1 MTSANINN
9 ENMSPSMGGE
19 RSNNNDYTLPSPDTL
34 RQPGEQSIL
43 DERGNKILFK
53 SLYAPTEG
61 VTRHLII
68 FIRHFSCGSCESYVR
83 TLAAHNQLNA
93 TPNLHTILIGCG
105 QPSVVPSYR
114 DRTRARFPIYCDPD
128 RALYAK
134 LNMTC
139 NLEGGAQKPKYI
151 TDSTLSTTLN
161 SFPNVLKSG
170 FNFSSRGFNSGN
182 FSQNGGEW
190 LFVDGEL
197 KWCHIM
203 QRTRDHAEV
212 EELEQ
217 ILGFSHEAG
226 GPADDAPAKKG

>member
-1 MTSANINN
+1 MT
-9 ENMSPSMGGE
+9 PV
-19 RSNNNDYTLPSPDTL
+19 P
-34 RQPGEQSIL
+34 Q
-43 DERGNKILFK
+43 
-53 SLYAPTEG
+53 
-61 VTRHLII
+61 
-68 FIRHFSCGSCESYVR
+68 SCESYVR
-83 TLAAHNQLNA
+83 TLASHQQLNA
-93 TPNLHTILIGCG
+93 TPDLQTILIGCG

-114 DRTRARFPIYCDPD
+114 DRTHARFPIYCDPD

-139 NLEGGAQKPKYI
+139 NLDGGAQKPKYI

-170 FNFSSRGFNSGN
+170 FNITSRGFNSGN

-203 QRTRDHAEV
+203 QHTRDHAEV
-212 EELEQ
+212 EELEN
-217 ILGFSHEAG
+217 ILGFSHEAS
-226 GPADDAPAKKG
+226 PAYDDVTAKKG